1 MKILVSGG
9 TGVMGSRLV
18 RGLAGA
24 GYAIRILTLPNDPFV
39 SRLKGLDCEIVYGNI
54 SERDSLEGV
63 FDGVDVVYH
72 LAAIIIA
79 HDPGLFQKINTEGTR
94 NMVEGA
100 ISAGVKHFIYIS
112 SASVI
117 YPRTTPYSVSKREC
131 EKIVR
136 EQKKMHY
143 TIIRP
148 TLVYE
153 SNGGQEFMMFM
164 DYLLK
169 YPVVPFIGRGKS
181 LKNPVDVDDL
191 MKGML
196 AIPGNERCYG
206 KIYNFSG
213 GEEISIW
220 DLGKLMLKH
229 KGREKIFIP
238 VPVWLCKVMAS
249 VMKRFMKKPPL
260 TWNVIAGITQDG
272 NLDYSSAKHD
282 IGYNPIG
289 IHEGM
294 KKYFPMDK

>member
-18 RGLAGA
+18 KGLVEAGHKT
-24 GYAIRILTLPNDPFV
+24 RILTLPDDPFV
-39 SRLKGLDCEIVYGNI
+39 SRLKDVDCEVVYGDI
-54 SERDSLEGV
+54 SEKDSLKEI
-63 FDGVDVVYH
+63 FNNIDVVYH

-79 HDPGLFQKINTEGTR
+79 HDHSLFRKINTNGTK

-100 ISAGVKHFIYIS
+100 ASAGVKHFIYIS
-112 SASVI
+112 SASVV
-117 YPRTTPYSVSKREC
+117 YPNATSYSLSKIEC
-131 EKIVR
+131 ERIVR
-136 EQKKMHY
+136 EQSKMPY

-148 TLVYE
+148 TLVYDR
-153 SNGGQEFMMFM
+153 NGGQEFMMFM
-164 DYLLK
+164 NYLMK
-169 YPVVPFIGRGKS
+169 YPVVPFIGTGKS

-196 AIPGNERCYG
+196 AIPGNKRCYG

-229 KGREKIFIP
+229 KGEMKLFIP
-238 VPVWLCKVMAS
+238 IPVWLCKKIAS
-249 VMKRFMKKPPL
+249 VMEIFMKRPPL
-260 TWNVIAGITQDG
+260 TWNVIAGIIQDG
-272 NLDYSSAKHD
+272 NLNHSSATRD

-289 IHEGM
+289 IQEGM
-294 KKYFPMDK
+294 KKYFPID

>member
-18 RGLAGA
+18 KCLIEAGHKT
-24 GYAIRILTLPNDPFV
+24 RILTLPNDPFV
-39 SRLKGLDCEIVYGNI
+39 SRLKDVDCEIVYGDI
-54 SERDSLEGV
+54 SDKDSLKGI
-63 FDGVDVVYH
+63 FNNIDVVYH

-79 HDPGLFQKINTEGTR
+79 HDHTLFEKINTNGTK

-100 ISAGVKHFIYIS
+100 ASAGVKHFIYIS
-112 SASVI
+112 SASVV
-117 YPRTTPYSVSKREC
+117 YPDPTSYSLSKREC
-131 EKIVR
+131 ERIVR
-136 EQKKMHY
+136 EQREMPY

-148 TLVYE
+148 TLVYDG
-153 SNGGQEFMMFM
+153 NGGQEFMMFM

-169 YPVVPFIGRGKS
+169 YPVVPFIGTGKS

-196 AIPGNERCYG
+196 AIPGNKKCYG
-206 KIYNFSG
+206 QIYHFSG

-220 DLGKLMLKH
+220 DLGKLMLKY
-229 KGREKIFIP
+229 KGRNKIFIP
-238 VPVWLCKVMAS
+238 IPVRLCKKIAS
-249 VMKRFMKKPPL
+249 VMKIFMKRPPL

-272 NLDYSSAKHD
+272 NLDHSSATRD

-289 IHEGM
+289 IQEGM
-294 KKYFPMDK
+294 KKYFPID